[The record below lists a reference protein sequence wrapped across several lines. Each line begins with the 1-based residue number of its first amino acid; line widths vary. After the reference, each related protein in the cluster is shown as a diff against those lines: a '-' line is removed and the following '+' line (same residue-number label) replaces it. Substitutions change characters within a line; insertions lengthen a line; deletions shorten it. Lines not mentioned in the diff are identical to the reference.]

1 MKLSAVNN
9 NKVIDYII
17 VMQSHNIAHP
27 IEQHKV
33 MFCYINNWR
42 YISFMGASTFLWRHQ
57 LVV

>member
-33 MFCYINNWR
+33 MFCYINN
-42 YISFMGASTFLWRHQ
+42 
-57 LVV
+57 